1 MKNLRSSDLKNSLGC
16 KPSQYPTKPLISIV
30 EKKTRRD
37 AKKTGELKVPVKP
50 SRDHTTIVKVR
61 NHSSAISL
69 LHTNLLNISQL
80 LGETRSSRDS
90 AGLFL
95 DSLIQFGSLNKNTKT
110 LTKTTVLSYVFFSSH
125 KLLENAIFPFCLR
138 YSGLVWASCSGQNPR
153 QTRNMKC
160 GCDNSSNKLV
170 FVMKT
175 YYWPPWP

>member
-1 MKNLRSSDLKNSLGC
+1 MKNLRLSDLNSSLGC
-16 KPSQYPTKPLISIV
+16 KLFQYPTKPLISIV
-30 EKKTRRD
+30 EKTRRD

-50 SRDHTTIVKVR
+50 SRDHTTIIKVR

-95 DSLIQFGSLNKNTKT
+95 GSLIQFGALNKNTKT

-125 KLLENAIFPFCLR
+125 KLLKNAIFPF
-138 YSGLVWASCSGQNPR
+138 A
-153 QTRNMKC
+153 
-160 GCDNSSNKLV
+160 
-170 FVMKT
+170 
-175 YYWPPWP
+175 